1 MKTVKPNT
9 PIQYIMEK
17 TEFCGLDFL
26 VDERV
31 LIPRP
36 ETEMLVETVFEM
48 LHNTQRTI
56 SNTKI
61 LDLGTGS
68 GCIAIA
74 LMVRLCSPSI
84 LSKTSRGGRV
94 EGLTKKISD
103 CTMIA
108 SDLSEG
114 ALDVARQ
121 NARIH
126 GVAGR
131 IDFAKSDLFESVKG
145 AFDII
150 VSNPPYVARTD
161 FPNLQKEVLKEPFMA
176 FDGGQDGLDMYRRIV
191 NKAAE
196 YMNNGAFIV
205 MEMGFGQRKGIIEM
219 FKKAGGFKVVS
230 EKKDYNDIDR
240 VIVAQWISS

>member
-9 PIQYIMEK
+9 PIQYVMEK
-17 TEFCGLDFL
+17 TEFCGIDFL

-36 ETEMLVETVFEM
+36 ETEMLVETVFELM
-48 LHNTQRTI
+48 NDSRSTI
-56 SNTKI
+56 HDTRI

-74 LMVRLCSPSI
+74 L
-84 LSKTSRGGRV
+84 
-94 EGLTKKISD
+94 TKKISD
-103 CTMIA
+103 CTMVA

-121 NARIH
+121 NAEKQ

-131 IDFAKSDLFESVKG
+131 IDFAKSDLFEDIKG
-145 AFDII
+145 SFDII

-205 MEMGFGQRKGIIEM
+205 MEMGFGQRNGIVKM
-219 FKKAGGFKVVS
+219 FEKAGGFKIVS
-230 EKKDYNDIDR
+230 EKKDYNEIER
-240 VIVAQWISS
+240 VIVAQRV